1 MKLNLSYKIIFK
13 CSWNFLQGANLSDI
27 KEKMKLDGSINKYK
41 ARVVIKGYKQ
51 QKGFDDFDIY
61 SSVTRINYIRMILAI
76 TTLCNL
82 EVLKQILKNL
92 FKRGLR

>member
-1 MKLNLSYKIIFK
+1 MKV
-13 CSWNFLQGANLSDI
+13 
-27 KEKMKLDGSINKYK
+27 DGLINKYK

-76 TTLCNL
+76 ATLCNL
-82 EVLKQILKNL
+82 EVLKWM
-92 FKRGLR
+92 